1 MAFGFRIP
9 NIVKAILPWSKSEGG
24 FFFETWNM
32 GTNFDK
38 HTRLRTVL
46 ENPAALFIFML
57 LPDLCSMGRF
67 KMYESDQDDAA
78 EITDHP
84 LLDLLRRPN
93 PLQTRDQFMWDYM
106 FWRLLGSANMLSD
119 SKVLKGGGERGNRLF
134 WLSPDSIKWP
144 KWFTDHRHSLFL
156 SDEAIRDL
164 MGRTV
169 NYTTEN
175 QDVPFKYGMM
185 KQFFDISNGVSGWFD
200 PPSRVD
206 ALYKIIK
213 NSDNILNA
221 KNVNSLLAKKYIVSG
236 KHDVRNVSTLPMG
249 SKEKD
254 SVEREV
260 MGSRSIHGMKSMV
273 DIKRFVERM
282 DGLQSLDKAYMND
295 AFFIGKMLNI
305 PKDVIESFESGAT
318 YENQE
323 KARATIISYCV
334 QPAADDFCQGILDFY
349 GLTGVHLELQYA
361 HLPFVQTFER
371 ERAETNDKNAAAF
384 KKLVEGGAD
393 QMEASEACGFTFTKF
408 GKPILP
414 GNRGEEDT
422 QNEETE

>member
-9 NIVKAILPWSKSEGG
+9 NIVQRILPWKGEGG
-24 FFFETWNM
+24 YFFETWNM
-32 GTNFDK
+32 AHNFGSHK
-38 HTRLRTVL
+38 RLQTVL
-46 ENPAALFIFML
+46 QNPAALFIFVL

-67 KMYESDQDDAA
+67 KLYESSADDAE
-78 EITDHP
+78 EILDHP
-84 LLDLLRRPN
+84 LLDLLKSPN

-106 FWRLLGSANMLSD
+106 FWRLLGSANMLTD
-119 SKVLKGGGERGNRLF
+119 SKVLKPGAGNNLY
-134 WLSPDSIKWP
+134 WMSPDAIRWP
-144 KWFTDHRHSLFL
+144 KWFVDNAHSLFL
-156 SDEAIRDL
+156 SEQSITDL
-164 MGRTV
+164 MEREVEYVTP
-169 NYTTEN
+169 N
-175 QDVPFKYGMM
+175 QTIPFKYGHM
-185 KQFFDISNGVSGWFD
+185 KQFFDLSNGVDGWFS

-213 NSDNILNA
+213 NSDNILTA
-221 KNVNSLLAKKYIVSG
+221 KNVNSLLARKYIVAG

-249 SKEKD
+249 RGEKD
-254 SVEREV
+254 NVEKEV
-260 MGSRSIHGMKSMV
+260 MSARSIHGMKSMV
-273 DIKRFVERM
+273 DIKRFIERM

-334 QPAADDFCQGILDFY
+334 QPAADDFCQGITSHFKVPY
-349 GLTGVHLELQYA
+349 HLELDYS

-371 ERAETNDKNAAAF
+371 ERAETNDKNASAF

-393 QMEASEACGFTFTKF
+393 QMEASEACGFVFTKF
-408 GKPILP
+408 NKPILP
-414 GNRGEEDT
+414 GNRGEEDQQDDT
-422 QNEETE
+422 ITT